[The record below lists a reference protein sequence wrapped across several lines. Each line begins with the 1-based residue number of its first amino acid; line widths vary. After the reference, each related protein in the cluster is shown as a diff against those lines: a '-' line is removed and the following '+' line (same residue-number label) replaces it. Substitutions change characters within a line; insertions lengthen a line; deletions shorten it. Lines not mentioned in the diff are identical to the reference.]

1 MSKPDTNRE
10 RKTLKSKRPVAGMRA
25 RATIVAAIKNKEVL
39 RFIYNDEERAV
50 EPQTYGIS
58 TAGHEVL
65 RARQVGGDSRSGSS
79 GFAKLFD
86 VEKMSD
92 LKTTGTRFEKALAE
106 HNPEDT
112 AMVKVFVSL
121 PRPNKH

>member
-1 MSKPDTNRE
+1 MPTPDAKRE
-10 RKTLKSKRPVAGMRA
+10 RKTLKSKGPVAGMRA

-39 RFIYNDEERAV
+39 RFIYNDKERAV

-65 RARQVGGDSRSGSS
+65 RARQVRGGSRSGSS
-79 GFAKLFD
+79 RIAKLFD
-86 VEKMSD
+86 IEKMSD
-92 LKTTGTRFEKALAE
+92 LMTTGARFEKALAE
-106 HNPEDT
+106 HNPDDT
-112 AMVKVFVSL
+112 AMMKVFASL